1 MDQTGSGIAMI
12 QLLIS
17 LPVFLI
23 YACVFGELPTGLW
36 QAFQLRGTVL
46 YVFLFLGLMGTLI
59 SMSYN
64 NLYKLGK
71 NILFLYLRNI
81 LNSFLT
87 NRHFFFFL
95 FVLFFL
101 FFSLSSYFCTMSFFD
116 VLF

>member
-17 LPVFLI
+17 LPVFLM

-71 NILFLYLRNI
+71 KILFFIYITNMI
-81 LNSFLT
+81 TFFLT
-87 NRHFFFFL
+87 
-95 FVLFFL
+95 
-101 FFSLSSYFCTMSFFD
+101 
-116 VLF
+116 